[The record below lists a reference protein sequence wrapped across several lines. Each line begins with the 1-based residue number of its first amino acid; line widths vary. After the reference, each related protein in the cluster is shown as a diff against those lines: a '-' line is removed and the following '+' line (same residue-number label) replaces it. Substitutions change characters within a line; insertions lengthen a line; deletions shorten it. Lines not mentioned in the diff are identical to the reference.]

1 MRKNKILGRVAAC
14 VAAGVLVLS
23 SCTACGVN
31 IYSTM
36 DDKIDLVIEGEKN
49 IAQISSIVGSPVAC
63 GARLISPDTCIECG
77 QRIRWTDPKNE
88 GW

>member
-1 MRKNKILGRVAAC
+1 MGKK
-14 VAAGVLVLS
+14 
-23 SCTACGVN
+23 
-31 IYSTM
+31 
-36 DDKIDLVIEGEKN
+36 KKKKE
-49 IAQISSIVGSPVAC
+49 ISKYAC